1 MKRLLISESA
11 GLIFLFILMLNVTE
25 VAGKDQDVVGTWDY
39 SAPNAPYEY
48 SKGQLIITKVEDK
61 LEGVV
66 NIDGNEMKMN
76 SVKVEND
83 ILTFSLYVEGDY
95 VSVKLT
101 IKGDSF
107 EGKASTSDGLLDV
120 TGKRAK

>member
-1 MKRLLISESA
+1 MKRLLISGSA
-11 GLIFLFILMLNVTE
+11 GLIILFALMVNVAT
-25 VAGKDQDVVGTWDY
+25 VSAKDKDVVGTWDY

-48 SKGQLIITKVEDK
+48 SKGQIIITKGEDK

-66 NIDGNEMKMN
+66 NIDGYEMKLN
-76 SVKVEND
+76 SVKVED
-83 ILTFSLYVEGDY
+83 DVLSFSLYVEGEY

-101 IKGDSF
+101 IKEDAL
-107 EGKASTSDGLLDV
+107 EGKASTSEGLLEV

>member
-1 MKRLLISESA
+1 MKRLLISGSA
-11 GLIFLFILMLNVTE
+11 GLIILFALMVNVAT
-25 VAGKDQDVVGTWDY
+25 VSAKDKDVVGTWDY

-48 SKGQLIITKVEDK
+48 SKGQIIITQGEDK

-66 NIDGNEMKMN
+66 NIDGYEMKLN
-76 SVKVEND
+76 SVKVED
-83 ILTFSLYVEGDY
+83 DVLSFSLYVEGEY

-101 IKGDSF
+101 IKEDAL
-107 EGKASTSDGLLDV
+107 EGKASTSEGLLEV

>member
-1 MKRLLISESA
+1 MRRLLISESA
-11 GLIFLFILMLNVTE
+11 GLIFLFILMFNVT
-25 VAGKDQDVVGTWDY
+25 AISAKDQDVVGTWDY

-48 SKGQLIITKVEDK
+48 SKGQLIITKVEDE

-66 NIDGNEMKMN
+66 NIDGYEMKLN
-76 SVKVEND
+76 SVKVEKD
-83 ILTFSLYVEGDY
+83 VLTFSLYVEGDY

-107 EGKASTSDGLLDV
+107 EGKASTSEGLLDV
-120 TGKRAK
+120 TGKRAR